1 VKKYCASALTIHA
14 NSVTAGLV
22 PAAYELGP
30 LEQIV
35 HRSGPRTFA
44 FMGRRHG
51 SPPSG
56 GPRKPVTAGL
66 VPAAYEL
73 KPLE

>member
-1 VKKYCASALTIHA
+1 MNAIGRNGHTS
-14 NSVTAGLV
+14 SVTAGLV
-22 PAAYELGP
+22 PAAYELEP
-30 LEQIV
+30 LEQIA
-35 HRSGPRTFA
+35 HRSGPRTIA
-44 FMGRRHG
+44 FMGRRRG
-51 SPPSG
+51 SLPSG